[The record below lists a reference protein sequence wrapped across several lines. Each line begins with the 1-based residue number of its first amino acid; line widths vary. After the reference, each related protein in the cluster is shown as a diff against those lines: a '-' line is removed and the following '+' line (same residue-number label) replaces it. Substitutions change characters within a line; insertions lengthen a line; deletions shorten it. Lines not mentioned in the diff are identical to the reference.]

1 MLIEGRL
8 SGLPMF
14 YIRKYLLDV
23 SVLEF
28 HPGFIHLIASEA
40 SCISKSDTL
49 PFIKLC
55 IPRKSVFVTFNNG
68 DLIMVFKV

>member
-1 MLIEGRL
+1 MEGKL

-14 YIRKYLLDV
+14 YIRKYLLDL

-28 HPGFIHLIASEA
+28 HPGFIHLIALEA
-40 SCISKSDTL
+40 SCVSKSDIL
-49 PFIKLC
+49 PFIKPG
-55 IPRKSVFVTFNNG
+55 IPRKSVFVTFNNR